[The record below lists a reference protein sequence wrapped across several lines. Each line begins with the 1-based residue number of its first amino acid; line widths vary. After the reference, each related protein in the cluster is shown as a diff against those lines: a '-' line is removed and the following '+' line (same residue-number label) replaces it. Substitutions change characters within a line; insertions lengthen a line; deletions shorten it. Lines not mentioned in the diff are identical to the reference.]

1 MTGNYPEQ
9 PGVGVG
15 VVIVENGR
23 VLLVQ
28 RGKEPGAGTWAFPG
42 GRLEL
47 GETLAEAAVRE
58 AREETGLTIEPADVF
73 AVFDL
78 IETDPDGSIRFHY
91 VLIDLLAERVAGTA
105 RPGDDSV
112 DTRWVGLADLEELPM
127 APRVAD
133 VVRELLTSMD
143 GVDSD
148 DE

>member
-1 MTGNYPEQ
+1 MTGDYPEQ

-28 RGKEPGAGTWAFPG
+28 RSKDPGAGTWAFPG

-58 AREETGLTIEPADVF
+58 AREETGLTVKPADVF
-73 AVFDL
+73 AVLDL
-78 IETDPDGSIRFHY
+78 IDTDSNGAIRFHY
-91 VLIDLLAERVAGTA
+91 VLIDLLAKRVAGTL
-105 RPGDDSV
+105 RPGDDSM
-112 DTRWVGLADLEELPM
+112 DARWVGLADLEELPM

-133 VVRELLTSMD
+133 VVRNLLIRANDME
-143 GVDSD
+143 SD
-148 DE
+148 AE